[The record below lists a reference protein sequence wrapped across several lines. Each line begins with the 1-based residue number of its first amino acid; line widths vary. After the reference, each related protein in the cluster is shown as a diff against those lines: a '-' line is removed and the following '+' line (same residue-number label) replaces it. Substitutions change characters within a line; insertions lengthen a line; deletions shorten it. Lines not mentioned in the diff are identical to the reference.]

1 MERCPKCG
9 RRPKRSS
16 EANRRYWLLLH
27 TLASKLKPD
36 GNEYSAETYHVY
48 YKLKFLGAD
57 DVKLPNGKVIAV
69 PKSTAELDKAEF
81 HEYAF
86 MVEHD
91 ANERGVYLDEQ
102 PE

>member
-1 MERCPKCG
+1 MERCPQCG
-9 RRPKRSS
+9 QKPRRSNP
-16 EANRRYWLLLH
+16 ANRRYWLLLH
-27 TLASKLKPD
+27 TLAAKLKPD